1 MILKHL
7 PLPEGSHYSTEQ
19 LHVNIIGKCKLV
31 YFRQSEGGSWD
42 QTFANEL
49 YDIFF
54 DRSTVID
61 GMSQLSCKNTKTF
74 HQSQLLE
81 VIAPG

>member
-1 MILKHL
+1 M
-7 PLPEGSHYSTEQ
+7 
-19 LHVNIIGKCKLV
+19 V
-31 YFRQSEGGSWD
+31 YFRRCEGGKAGD
-42 QTFANEL
+42 QTFVNEL
-49 YDIFF
+49 YNIFF
-54 DRSTVID
+54 DRSTVIY